1 MTSQAVQ
8 NNKVLHLIERVY
20 EAAVDERAW
29 HSLAPQIARTF
40 ESTSTNLQIQGTGE
54 PRVLTMTENVS
65 AGIGA
70 YRNYYWQRDIWVE
83 RATKLG
89 VARVLASKD
98 VVADSEFRETE
109 FYRDWCRSLDVFY
122 VVGAVFQTGKDELG
136 IIGIHRPK
144 GAGTYQDTDVQL
156 VARFLPHLRRAL
168 QIRNRIGQ
176 AALARRVFDETLNR
190 TDTATIVV
198 VADGHIV
205 LTNPVAE
212 TLLANGTA
220 VRVHKGRLTTTNQF
234 DTGRLL
240 SLVRSASNMGEA
252 QNEPGG
258 VMAVRQANA
267 PPLTVLV
274 APFRL
279 ALPGL
284 ATPSAIVF
292 IRDPNRPISAAG
304 SLQALFQLTP
314 AEARIAQELANG
326 KSLAEIAASHG
337 ARLQTVRK
345 QLKSIFAKTG
355 TNRQAQCV
363 AAILRSVAAIAQD

>member
-1 MTSQAVQ
+1 
-8 NNKVLHLIERVY
+8 
-20 EAAVDERAW
+20 
-29 HSLAPQIARTF
+29 
-40 ESTSTNLQIQGTGE
+40 
-54 PRVLTMTENVS
+54 MTENVS

-144 GAGTYQDTDVQL
+144 GAGTYQDTDKQL
-156 VARFLPHLRRAL
+156 VARFLPHLQRAL